1 MNGISPGLGDA
12 MAAIPAEPQFNI
24 AVHFENE
31 FEVDLRELHSELG
44 SKKDFSDWVKRKLSP
59 FEAGTDFVCF
69 QNPPQNLAKG
79 VFPQS
84 GENPLGGRPRIDYAV
99 TLDTAKEIAMMENTE
114 RGRQVRRYFIAAEK
128 AFRTQTPLPSN
139 SDVGLA
145 QVLPMIAELQTA
157 VGELSSLFGRMIGV
171 VERDRENVTARLSAL
186 ETTVDRHAMPL
197 LNERVTRLE
206 DRMNLES
213 SLLAVAL
220 LGGRKQSFDVPFP
233 KIVEAGRD
241 IGLDDFQIPT
251 GPCRLPGYRGPNSRS
266 IQSSLGKR
274 VRKLLDGRVFLV
286 DGIEWSL
293 VKRGNARGSHYRAIR
308 EN

>member
-1 MNGISPGLGDA
+1 MNIHAPSLNIDGIIIPVTPNAEHDYTLTTAEVAAGYGVSPKTIRNHKSNHHDELEEGKHFFGAQNLGSENLMDITHWTKRGIIRLGFFIKSERA
-12 MAAIPAEPQFNI
+12 KRFRDMAE
-24 AVHFENE
+24 
-31 FEVDLRELHSELG
+31 DLCLREWNQPTLPG
-44 SKKDFSDWVKRKLSP
+44 G
-59 FEAGTDFVCF
+59 EA
-69 QNPPQNLAKG
+69 A
-79 VFPQS
+79 
-84 GENPLGGRPRIDYAV
+84 AV
-99 TLDTAKEIAMMENTE
+99 
-114 RGRQVRRYFIAAEK
+114 
-128 AFRTQTPLPSN
+128 
-139 SDVGLA
+139 LA
-145 QVLPMIAELQTA
+145 QILPMVTQLQ
-157 VGELSSLFGRMIGV
+157 EFMGRTIGV
-171 VERDRENVTARLSAL
+171 VEQMKANFENRLSAL

-233 KIVEAGRD
+233 KIVEVGRS

-266 IQSSLGKR
+266 MQSSLGKR
-274 VRKLLDGRVFLV
+274 VSKLLNGRVFLV